1 MVSKLGSR
9 WREEDTGGL
18 AMEGVSPRRSRSSG
32 SWWMRH
38 EHQPRNG
45 VIHLIVEL
53 AKLNVGVRC
62 RMVKGSNCRSN
73 VNATG
78 KCGIARLAAYI
89 FSIAPAF
96 ELQLALL
103 RGKLVCERRAESG
116 TRRIESRELN
126 LRHELRGKLH
136 L

>member
-9 WREEDTGGL
+9 WREEDTCGL
-18 AMEGVSPRRSRSSG
+18 AMEGVSPRRSRS
-32 SWWMRH
+32 WWMRH
-38 EHQPRNG
+38 DHQPRNG

-53 AKLNVGVRC
+53 AKLNVGVRR
-62 RMVKGSNCRSN
+62 RMVIGSNCRPN

-89 FSIAPAF
+89 FSIVPTF

-103 RGKLVCERRAESG
+103 PIARR
-116 TRRIESRELN
+116 
-126 LRHELRGKLH
+126 
-136 L
+136 